1 MAHKLRAATSSLLD
15 LPFKDRAQP
24 SVHTAKRKREPYVE
38 GLLDDDDFILNR
50 NGEKRGPSAA
60 VRLVRECE
68 GWTGV
73 ERVRWNILGKLCEL
87 FKSYTVYL
95 IS

>member
-1 MAHKLRAATSSLLD
+1 MD
-15 LPFKDRAQP
+15 
-24 SVHTAKRKREPYVE
+24 PYVE
-38 GLLDDDDFILNR
+38 GGLSDDDDFILNR
-50 NGEKRGPSAA
+50 NGDKRASSAA
-60 VRLVRECE
+60 VRLVRDCE

-73 ERVRWNILGKLCEL
+73 DRVRWNILGKLCEL